1 MQNANG
7 TFQNVGSVFIDN
19 LTLSPGE
26 NSVPLRGT
34 VAQPPVLEQIQQRP
48 YCETGNIPFL
58 LQGSDVTNNGQRLQ
72 YFTDS
77 LASTN
82 QSVSI
87 PILSDLQALGL
98 TIECAS

>member
-7 TFQNVGSVFIDN
+7 TYENVGFIYIDN
-19 LTLSPGE
+19 LTIAPG
-26 NSVPLRGT
+26 NHSYPMRGT
-34 VAQPPVLEQIQQRP
+34 VQQPPVLTQIQERP
-48 YCETGNIPFL
+48 YCETGDMPFL
-58 LQGSDVTNNGQRLQ
+58 LQGSDVTNNGQLLT

-87 PILSDLQALGL
+87 DIKSDLEALGL
-98 TIECAS
+98 TINCRS